1 MIYYRYKYKYKY
13 KYVHKYIYN
22 RKIEKKDNILIIKN

>member
-1 MIYYRYKYKYKY
+1 MIYYRYKYKY